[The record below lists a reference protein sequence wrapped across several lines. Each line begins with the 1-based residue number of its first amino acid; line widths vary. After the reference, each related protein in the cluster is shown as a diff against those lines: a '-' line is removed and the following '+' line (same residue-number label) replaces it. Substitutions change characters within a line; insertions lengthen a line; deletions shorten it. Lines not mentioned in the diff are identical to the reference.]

1 MRRSSASAL
10 ILAAAVG
17 SACTGPTVE
26 SWPLVQL
33 PPRSDNATV
42 YLFVRD
48 EAKPGC
54 PWEVVGS
61 VAADAGWLDRE
72 SDREAVE
79 QAVRAM
85 GGQGVLLGA
94 REDPEADVIRFLD
107 PISLCDPLDAPRETG
122 G

>member
-1 MRRSSASAL
+1 MRRFGATAL
-10 ILAAAVG
+10 ILAALYASG
-17 SACTGPTVE
+17 CGGPTVE
-26 SWPLVQL
+26 TSPLVQL
-33 PPRSDNATV
+33 PPRPDDSTV
-42 YLFVRD
+42 YQFVRD